1 MSYQLDFVKPCM
13 IPEGIMNVLE
23 RVGEARLD
31 PSSPILYTSVTF
43 KDGTLGSKD
52 IAVVVTF
59 LYGVEAINELS
70 PIKSPFLNNIV
81 LHNNV
86 GSLRKLS
93 LKYQSEVDSI
103 LDLEGEG

>member
-13 IPEGIMNVLE
+13 IPVGIMNVLE

-31 PSSPILYTSVTF
+31 PSSPIMHTGVTF
-43 KDGTLGSKD
+43 KEGTLGSKD
-52 IAVVVTF
+52 TAVVVTF
-59 LYGVEAINELS
+59 LYRAEAINELS

-86 GSLRKLS
+86 GSLKKLS
-93 LKYQSEVDSI
+93 LKYKSKVDSI